1 VQAHRRPRFW
11 TAQPRGTYSLSADDL
26 N

>member
-11 TAQPRGTYSLSADDL
+11 TAQPRGTYSLSTDDL
-26 N
+26 S